1 MNTNSALSGKNAVIT
16 GGSDGIGYG
25 IAEEF
30 ARQGANLFLI
40 ARTPTKLAEASARLS
55 EYPVTVHTFA
65 ADLTDIS
72 EVHRAAEHALDILGS
87 IDVLVNNAGIA
98 RFIPFEQTDENAFDE
113 HFNLNVKAPYFLAQ
127 KLLPELAKNS
137 GNIVNIS
144 SYFSRRMLPGRPST
158 VYSMTKG
165 ALNLFTQSLAFET
178 GYAGVSVNAIAPE
191 AQEQM
196 KQNASVLI
204 PLGRIGNVDDIGRA
218 AAFLASDAAAWVTG
232 AVLSVDGGV
241 TTH

>member
-72 EVHRAAEHALDILGS
+72 EVHRAAEHALDIWEVLMCWS
-87 IDVLVNNAGIA
+87 IMPVLHGLFPLSKPMRTLLTSILISTSKP
-98 RFIPFEQTDENAFDE
+98 RISW
-113 HFNLNVKAPYFLAQ
+113 HKSYCLNSLKILAI
-127 KLLPELAKNS
+127 LLTFRHIFRGECFP
-137 GNIVNIS
+137 
-144 SYFSRRMLPGRPST
+144 
-158 VYSMTKG
+158 G
-165 ALNLFTQSLAFET
+165 ALRRS
-178 GYAGVSVNAIAPE
+178 
-191 AQEQM
+191 
-196 KQNASVLI
+196 I
-204 PLGRIGNVDDIGRA
+204 P
-218 AAFLASDAAAWVTG
+218 
-232 AVLSVDGGV
+232 
-241 TTH
+241 

>member
-1 MNTNSALSGKNAVIT
+1 MNTSSTLSGKNAVIT

-72 EVHRAAEHALDILGS
+72 EVNRAAEHALDILGS

-127 KLLPELAKNS
+127 SYCLNSLKILAILLTFRHIFRSEC
-137 GNIVNIS
+137 
-144 SYFSRRMLPGRPST
+144 FPG
-158 VYSMTKG
+158 
-165 ALNLFTQSLAFET
+165 
-178 GYAGVSVNAIAPE
+178 
-191 AQEQM
+191 
-196 KQNASVLI
+196 VLQRSI
-204 PLGRIGNVDDIGRA
+204 P
-218 AAFLASDAAAWVTG
+218 
-232 AVLSVDGGV
+232 
-241 TTH
+241 

>member
-1 MNTNSALSGKNAVIT
+1 MCWSTM
-16 GGSDGIGYG
+16 
-25 IAEEF
+25 
-30 ARQGANLFLI
+30 
-40 ARTPTKLAEASARLS
+40 
-55 EYPVTVHTFA
+55 PVLH
-65 ADLTDIS
+65 
-72 EVHRAAEHALDILGS
+72 
-87 IDVLVNNAGIA
+87 
-98 RFIPFEQTDENAFDE
+98 FIPFEQTDENAFDE

-144 SYFSRRMLPGRPST
+144 SYFSKRMLPGRPST

-165 ALNLFTQSLAFET
+165 ALNLFTQSLAFEA
-178 GYAGVSVNAIAPE
+178 GSAGVRVNAIAPGMVETPQLLRNVSAMPPE

-196 KQNASVLI
+196 KQNASALI
-204 PLGRIGNVDDIGRA
+204 PLGRIGNVADIGRA

-232 AVLSVDGGV
+232 AVLSVDGGI

>member
-98 RFIPFEQTDENAFDE
+98 RFIPFEQTDEF
-113 HFNLNVKAPYFLAQ
+113 AQ
-127 KLLPELAKNS
+127 RE
-137 GNIVNIS
+137 
-144 SYFSRRMLPGRPST
+144 
-158 VYSMTKG
+158 
-165 ALNLFTQSLAFET
+165 
-178 GYAGVSVNAIAPE
+178 
-191 AQEQM
+191 
-196 KQNASVLI
+196 
-204 PLGRIGNVDDIGRA
+204 
-218 AAFLASDAAAWVTG
+218 
-232 AVLSVDGGV
+232 
-241 TTH
+241 